1 MRECSEVYAKMEYIE
16 PISRLIAEFTKL
28 PGVGKKTA
36 ARYAFAIINMPVASA
51 ESFCDAIAQV
61 KNNVKFCKICG
72 NYTDMDVCDI
82 CLTRDKS
89 TICVVKDPADII
101 ALEKTKCFNG
111 VYHVLHG
118 LLSPLDG
125 IGAND
130 IRLKEL
136 FERIKAGGVK
146 EVIIATSTDQSGE
159 ATALYISMLLKPLGI
174 KTTRI
179 ARGLPNGTN
188 LEYIDEATLSRA
200 MYDRKEL

>member
-1 MRECSEVYAKMEYIE
+1 
-16 PISRLIAEFTKL
+16 
-28 PGVGKKTA
+28 
-36 ARYAFAIINMPVASA
+36 
-51 ESFCDAIAQV
+51 
-61 KNNVKFCKICG
+61 
-72 NYTDMDVCDI
+72 MDVCDI

>member
-1 MRECSEVYAKMEYIE
+1 MEYIE

-36 ARYAFAIINMPVASA
+36 ARYAFSIINMPIESA
-51 ESFCDAIAQV
+51 ENFCDAIMNV
-61 KNNVKFCKICG
+61 KKGVKFCKVCG
-72 NYTDMDVCDI
+72 NYTDLDVCEI
-82 CLTRDKS
+82 CSTRDKS
-89 TICVVKDPADII
+89 VICVVKDPADVI

-125 IGAND
+125 IGVGD
-130 IRLKEL
+130 IRIKEL
-136 FERIKAGGVK
+136 LERINQGGVK
-146 EVIIATSTDQSGE
+146 EVIIATGTDQSGE
-159 ATALYISMLLKPLGI
+159 ATALYISMLLKPLGV

-179 ARGLPNGTN
+179 ARGLPSGSN

-200 MYDRKEL
+200 MFDRKEL

>member
-1 MRECSEVYAKMEYIE
+1 MEYIE

-36 ARYAFAIINMPVASA
+36 ARYAFAIINMPQESA
-51 ESFCDAIAQV
+51 ENFCDAIARV
-61 KNNVKFCKICG
+61 KQSVHFCKICG
-72 NYTDMDVCDI
+72 NYTDMDACEI
-82 CLTRDKS
+82 CSTRDKS
-89 TICVVKDPADII
+89 VICVVKDPGDII

-118 LLSPLDG
+118 QLSPLDG
-125 IGAND
+125 IGIGD
-130 IRLKEL
+130 IRIKEL
-136 FERIKAGGVK
+136 LDRINEGGVK

-174 KTTRI
+174 KATRI
-179 ARGLPNGTN
+179 ARGLPSGSN

-200 MYDRKEL
+200 MFDRKEL

>member
-1 MRECSEVYAKMEYIE
+1 MEYIE

-36 ARYAFAIINMPVASA
+36 ARYAFSIINMPAESA
-51 ESFCDAIAQV
+51 ESFCDAIIKV
-61 KNNVKFCKICG
+61 KNNVHFCKVCG

-89 TICVVKDPADII
+89 TICVVKDPSDII
-101 ALEKTKCFNG
+101 ALEKAKCYNG

-125 IGAND
+125 IGVND

-136 FERIKAGGVK
+136 LSRINEGGVK

-179 ARGLPNGTN
+179 ARGLPSGSN

-200 MYDRKEL
+200 MIDRKEL